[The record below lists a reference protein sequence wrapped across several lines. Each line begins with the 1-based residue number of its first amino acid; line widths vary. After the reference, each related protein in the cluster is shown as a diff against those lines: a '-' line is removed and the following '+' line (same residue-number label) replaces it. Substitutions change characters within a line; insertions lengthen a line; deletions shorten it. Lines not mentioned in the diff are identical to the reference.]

1 MTLSDEECIDIGI
14 EHAKQL
20 LVNNPTLAGKN
31 ASAVLLGA
39 IQYLLHA
46 LEINTNSVRVAG
58 YLYSQANTYATK
70 GK

>member
-1 MTLSDEECIDIGI
+1 MALSDEECVDIGI

-39 IQYLLHA
+39 IQFLLYA
-46 LEINTNSVRVAG
+46 LEANTNSTRVAN
-58 YLYSQANTYATK
+58 YLYSQADTYAIK